1 MLCCKLSAILTHC
14 YPVDNGT
21 SNGRPYE
28 VCFKS
33 CFVTNRR
40 PGDVPG
46 TYQMIPNK
54 SVSFG
59 LVPDVQQR
67 CNIDSKDFT

>member
-1 MLCCKLSAILTHC
+1 MVLCCVVNYT
-14 YPVDNGT
+14 VDNGT

-40 PGDVPG
+40 PGDVRE
-46 TYQMIPNK
+46 TYQMIPDK

-59 LVPDVQQR
+59 PVPDVQQR
-67 CNIDSKDFT
+67 RNMDSKDFT